1 MRGLSGCQGEWG
13 ERGERGEEGGR
24 GGMGGGEEQRGG
36 ERGGGRPRTLSPHS
50 RSLHLKAAGSIIT
63 RIHNGCRGKREGGV
77 QDCKE

>member
-13 ERGERGEEGGR
+13 ERSRRGGERGEEGGR
-24 GGMGGGEEQRGG
+24 GDRE
-36 ERGGGRPRTLSPHS
+36 GGGRPRTLSPRS